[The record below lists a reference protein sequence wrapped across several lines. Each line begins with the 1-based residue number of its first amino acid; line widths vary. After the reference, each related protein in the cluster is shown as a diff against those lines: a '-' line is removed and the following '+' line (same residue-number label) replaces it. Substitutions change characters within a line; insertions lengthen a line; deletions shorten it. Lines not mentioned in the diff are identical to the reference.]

1 MSIQGTNVKCQGIYI
16 YIYIYIFLNWLA
28 SPYFAGNIQGYDA
41 NSDCQTNKWQHEVT
55 DNQIRISKFLTEHH
69 QVIWNYDSH
78 IQVILAKEYQ
88 HQWTCSVCVKQ
99 SFSLGVK
106 LVKKVSKLLTTDQVV
121 LRLYFRFTLR
131 LYFRSVFP
139 SLITVKESKPGD
151 DLQNV

>member
-1 MSIQGTNVKCQGIYI
+1 MVIINVTCPYKVQMLNSKGYI
-16 YIYIYIFLNWLA
+16 YIYIIYFLNWLA

-55 DNQIRISKFLTEHH
+55 DNQIRFSTCLTEHH
-69 QVIWNYDSH
+69 QVIWNYDWH

-106 LVKKVSKLLTTDQVV
+106 LVKKVSKAVDDRPSGIKIILPFHPKIIFP
-121 LRLYFRFTLR
+121 FRFSQFN
-131 LYFRSVFP
+131 YS
-139 SLITVKESKPGD
+139 
-151 DLQNV
+151 